1 MHIKKPRFSSKKII
15 MILGTYIMFQIFW
28 WAYVIYTLQTQIYQ
42 GPQLTGKS
50 YMIIG
55 EGAVFVGILIL
66 GLWHLNRSL
75 KKELEL
81 VKMQRNFLMSITHEI
96 KTPLA
101 ALRLSLQTIKKRDLK
116 KEQQQELLN
125 DALLDQE
132 RLENLLENFIT
143 AKQLD
148 DHQWALHPTS
158 FHPEDEIRSI
168 TTSLNRYY
176 KRKSIQFE
184 ITAQEVSL
192 DKTVFNI
199 IVSNLVDN
207 ALKYSKSNEKIG
219 IELRKDNRNLKLT
232 IWDEGQG
239 VSKEDR
245 TKIWNKFYRAGDE
258 NTRKTKGTGLGLFLV
273 KSCVELYKGKINME
287 ANSPKGTR
295 IEVTLPQ
302 Q

>member
-1 MHIKKPRFSSKKII
+1 MQIKKPRFASKTII
-15 MILGTYIMFQIFW
+15 LFLGTYIMFQIFW
-28 WAYVIYTLQTQIYQ
+28 WAYVIYTLQTQIYE

-66 GLWHLNRSL
+66 GLWYLNRSL

-101 ALRLSLQTIKKRDLK
+101 ALRLSLQTIQKRDLK

-148 DHQWALHPTS
+148 DHQWALHPIS
-158 FHPEDEIRSI
+158 FNPETEIRNI

-176 KRKSIQFE
+176 KRASIQFD
-184 ITAQEVSL
+184 ITSQEVLL
-192 DKTVFNI
+192 DKTVFSI

-207 ALKYSKSNEKIG
+207 ALKYSTSNEKIG
-219 IELRKDNRNLKLT
+219 IALHKESTQLKLT
-232 IWDEGQG
+232 VWDEGQG

-295 IEVTLPQ
+295 IEISLSTN
-302 Q
+302 